1 MQEPAG
7 TRETEERRY
16 HAGVDPHR
24 KGSVLADMILGGQDG
39 VVNVLGV
46 LLGVAAASGSTRVI
60 LAAGLATALAESI
73 SMAAVAY
80 TSSAAEGA
88 RYESERAREYRHV
101 ERAPNLEREEVRA
114 LYRTKGFEGE
124 LLDRIVETITRDRDV
139 WVAVMMT
146 EEHQLA
152 PVDRRASLRSAF
164 VVGVAALVG
173 SLLPLIPFPLLGP
186 GTGSF
191 ASIVIAAAALFAGGA
206 YKARVTIGS
215 PLRSG
220 LELACIG
227 TVAALVS
234 YGIGLLFRGPPGTG

>member
-1 MQEPAG
+1 MSDEP
-7 TRETEERRY
+7 EEQTY
-16 HAGVDPHR
+16 HSGIDPHR
-24 KGSVLADMILGGQDG
+24 HGSTLASVILGGQDG
-39 VVNVLGV
+39 LVNVLGV

-88 RYESERAREYRHV
+88 RYESERAREYRHI

-114 LYRTKGFEGE
+114 LYARKGFGGD
-124 LLDRIVETITRDRDV
+124 LLERIVETITRDRDV
-139 WVAVMMT
+139 WVAVMML
-146 EEHQLA
+146 EEHHLA
-152 PVDRRASLRSAF
+152 PVDRRASLRSALI
-164 VVGVAALVG
+164 VGVAALVG
-173 SLLPLIPFPLLGP
+173 SLIPLAPFPFLGA
-186 GTGSF
+186 TYGSI
-191 ASIVIAAAALFAGGA
+191 ASVVIAAMTLFAGGI

-220 LELACIG
+220 FELACIG

-234 YGIGLLFRGPPGTG
+234 YGIGLLFRIPPGTG